1 MTKCHVNKDCI
12 GSFTRSG
19 NNYRNWFNTASRL
32 LADSATL
39 RRKTRRIRNSLR
51 HGAKPPPEMLTVWTE
66 VMLAGFAVECL
77 IKAVWLKTGNELVR
91 DGEYKG
97 ILRNERHQLV
107 PLCDRVGIPL
117 SSTER
122 RSLHGLSRIMLSV
135 GRYPIP
141 RKPSEVTISWE
152 SKDDGVVSTFVQRLE
167 LMLRSHLAG
176 RGRNW

>member
-1 MTKCHVNKDCI
+1 VNEDCI

-51 HGAKPPPEMLTVWTE
+51 HGAKPPLEMLTVWTE

-77 IKAVWLKTGNELVR
+77 IKAVWLKKGNELVR
-91 DGEYKG
+91 DGKYKG

-107 PLCDRVGIPL
+107 PLCDRIGIPL

-122 RSLHGLSRIMLSV
+122 RSLHGLSRTIVGV
-135 GRYPIP
+135 GRYSIP
-141 RKPSEVTISWE
+141 RKPSEAGSSWG
-152 SKDDGVVSTFVQRLE
+152 SKDNSVVSTFVERLK
-167 LMLRSHLAG
+167 LMLADAHAR
-176 RGRNW
+176 R

>member
-51 HGAKPPPEMLTVWTE
+51 HGAKPPPEMLTVYTE

-77 IKAVWLKTGNELVR
+77 IKAVWLKNGNELVR

-107 PLCDRVGIPL
+107 PICDRVGIPL

-141 RKPSEVTISWE
+141 RKPSEAAISWG
-152 SKDDGVVSTFVQRLE
+152 SKDNSVVSTFVERLK
-167 LMLRSHLAG
+167 LMLADAHAR
-176 RGRNW
+176 R

>member
-19 NNYRNWFNTASRL
+19 NNYRSWFNTAGRL

-107 PLCDRVGIPL
+107 PLCDRIGIPL

-122 RSLHGLSRIMLSV
+122 RSLHGLSRIILGV

-141 RKPSEVTISWE
+141 RKPSEAAISWG
-152 SKDDGVVSTFVQRLE
+152 SKDNSVVSTFVERLK
-167 LMLRSHLAG
+167 LMLADAHAR
-176 RGRNW
+176 R

>member
-91 DGEYKG
+91 DGEHKG

-107 PLCDRVGIPL
+107 PLCDRIGIPL

-122 RSLHGLSRIMLSV
+122 RSAHGLSRIILGV

-141 RKPSEVTISWE
+141 RKPSEAAISWGN
-152 SKDDGVVSTFVQRLE
+152 KDNSVVSTFVERLK
-167 LMLRSHLAG
+167 LMLADAHAR
-176 RGRNW
+176 R